1 MESPDAIEVDAHRSQ
16 GKYASRGSISGQGSS
31 THDGGATLPSQSLM
45 VMAMLA
51 MHPRPQQVMRRF
63 RDLLETWRNDPSEA
77 RLQER
82 LLAPSG
88 NIPSTIEQVINLLQP
103 HGAEGDEFSTPL
115 DTSTPDL
122 GFAGDIDAHELMHD
136 FFVLA
141 LLAAHPHPAVIRC
154 QFRILFSGLAASHS
168 RFAFG
173 DDFVL
178 TVRRS
183 LLRFDHMLNLV
194 LASGKG
200 GNLAPES
207 RAASA
212 ATQAPAAAG
221 VPAGTDAPAGTENS
235 VAT

>member
-1 MESPDAIEVDAHRSQ
+1 MGTLDAAGIDERPSVDDENASTGGEGRSTR
-16 GKYASRGSISGQGSS
+16 A
-31 THDGGATLPSQSLM
+31 GGAALPSQSLM

-77 RLQER
+77 GLQER

-88 NIPSTIEQVINLLQP
+88 NIPSTIEQVINLLRP
-103 HGAEGDEFSTPL
+103 HDADADEFSTPL
-115 DTSTPDL
+115 DMSTPDI
-122 GFAGDIDAHELMHD
+122 GFAGDIDAHERMHD

-154 QFRILFSGLAASHS
+154 QFQILFSGLAASHS
-168 RFAFG
+168 SFAFG

-194 LASGKG
+194 LAARKG
-200 GNLAPES
+200 GNPPDS

-212 ATQAPAAAG
+212 AIQAPVTTEACADPG
-221 VPAGTDAPAGTENS
+221 APADTEAQP
-235 VAT
+235 AT

>member
-1 MESPDAIEVDAHRSQ
+1 MGTLDAAGIDERPSVDDENASTDGEGRSTR
-16 GKYASRGSISGQGSS
+16 A
-31 THDGGATLPSQSLM
+31 GGAALPSQSLM

-63 RDLLETWRNDPSEA
+63 RDLLETWRNDPSEGS
-77 RLQER
+77 LQER

-88 NIPSTIEQVINLLQP
+88 NIPSTIEQVINLLRP
-103 HGAEGDEFSTPL
+103 HDAEGDELSTPL
-115 DTSTPDL
+115 DMSTPAI
-122 GFAGDIDAHELMHD
+122 GFAGDVDAHERMHD

-154 QFRILFSGLAASHS
+154 QFRIMFSDLAASHS

-194 LASGKG
+194 LAARKG
-200 GNLAPES
+200 GNPAPES

-212 ATQAPAAAG
+212 TTQAP
-221 VPAGTDAPAGTENS
+221 VTTEAPADTEAQL
-235 VAT
+235 AT

>member
-1 MESPDAIEVDAHRSQ
+1 
-16 GKYASRGSISGQGSS
+16 
-31 THDGGATLPSQSLM
+31 M

-51 MHPRPQQVMRRF
+51 MHPRPQQAMRRF

-88 NIPSTIEQVINLLQP
+88 NIPSTIEQVINLLRP
-103 HGAEGDEFSTPL
+103 HDTEGDEFSTPL

-122 GFAGDIDAHELMHD
+122 GFAGDIDAQQRMHD
-136 FFVLA
+136 FLVLA

-154 QFRILFSGLAASHS
+154 QFRILCNGLAASHS
-168 RFAFG
+168 SFAFG

-194 LASGKG
+194 LATRKG
-200 GNLAPES
+200 GNP
-207 RAASA
+207 ASA
-212 ATQAPAAAG
+212 ATQAP
-221 VPAGTDAPAGTENS
+221 VTTEGTADTEARL
-235 VAT
+235 AT

>member
-1 MESPDAIEVDAHRSQ
+1 MGTLDATGIDEPRSVDTEQHADASTRSE
-16 GKYASRGSISGQGSS
+16 GRS
-31 THDGGATLPSQSLM
+31 TCVGGALPSQSLI

-77 RLQER
+77 SLQER

-88 NIPSTIEQVINLLQP
+88 NIPSTIEQVINLLRP
-103 HGAEGDEFSTPL
+103 HDAEGDELSTPL
-115 DTSTPDL
+115 DMSTPAI
-122 GFAGDIDAHELMHD
+122 GFAGDVDAHERMHD

-141 LLAAHPHPAVIRC
+141 LLAAHPHPAEIRC
-154 QFRILFSGLAASHS
+154 QFRIMFSDLAASHS

-194 LASGKG
+194 LAARKG
-200 GNLAPES
+200 GNPAPES

-212 ATQAPAAAG
+212 TTQAP
-221 VPAGTDAPAGTENS
+221 VTTEAPADTEPQL
-235 VAT
+235 AT

>member
-1 MESPDAIEVDAHRSQ
+1 
-16 GKYASRGSISGQGSS
+16 
-31 THDGGATLPSQSLM
+31 M

-63 RDLLETWRNDPSEA
+63 RDLLETWRNDPSESG
-77 RLQER
+77 LQER

-88 NIPSTIEQVINLLQP
+88 NIPSTIEQVINLLRSRD
-103 HGAEGDEFSTPL
+103 AEGDELATPL
-115 DTSTPDL
+115 DRSTPAL
-122 GFAGDIDAHELMHD
+122 GFAGDIDAHERMHD

-168 RFAFG
+168 SFAFG

-183 LLRFDHMLNLV
+183 LLRFDHMLDLV
-194 LASGKG
+194 LAAGKG
-200 GNLAPES
+200 GNPAPES
-207 RAASA
+207 RVASA
-212 ATQAPAAAG
+212 ATRAPAA
-221 VPAGTDAPAGTENS
+221 TDVPAGTENS
-235 VAT
+235 VATQARVTTEAPADTEAQLAT